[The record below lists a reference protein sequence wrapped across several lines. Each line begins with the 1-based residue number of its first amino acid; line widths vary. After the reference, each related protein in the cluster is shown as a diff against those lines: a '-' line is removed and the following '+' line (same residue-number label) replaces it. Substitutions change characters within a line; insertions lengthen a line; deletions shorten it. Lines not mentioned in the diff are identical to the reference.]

1 VIQIDCMTTPATFPL
16 LRRMAAFTTNPA
28 YGNPAGVWI
37 GEALPPS
44 EEMQRIAAEVG
55 FSETAF
61 ISPARGPRRTVRY
74 YSPQAEVTFCGH
86 ATIASGVVLGE
97 IDGEGMYV
105 FEISVGEVP
114 VQVSTRGDHIEAALT
129 SVPTRHDPVTDGL
142 LTESLEILGWSRH
155 DLDSAI
161 PPVRAWAGAWHLVL
175 AARHSSRLD
184 RLDYDFDRLAQIM
197 RINDLTT
204 FQLVWRAED
213 GTFHS
218 RNPFAFGGV
227 YEDPATGAAAA
238 ALGGYLR
245 DAGLMPTPAAFTILQ
260 GEAMG
265 RPSELLVVVPAQGG
279 VTVSGTAV
287 SSEPTPDHG
296 ARLGTKPTESRQ

>member
-1 VIQIDCMTTPATFPL
+1 MNTPATFPL

-28 YGNPAGVWI
+28 HGNPAGVWI
-37 GEALPPS
+37 GEALPSS
-44 EEMQRIAAEVG
+44 EEMQRIAADVG

-61 ISPARGPRRTVRY
+61 ISPARGSRRTVRY
-74 YSPQAEVTFCGH
+74 YSPKAEVTFCGH

-97 IDGEGMYV
+97 MDGEGAYR
-105 FEISVGEVP
+105 FDISVGTVP
-114 VQVSTRGDHIEAALT
+114 VDVRRRGDRIEAALT
-129 SVPTRHDPVTDGL
+129 SVPTKHEPVSDAL
-142 LTESLEILGWSRH
+142 LDESLEILGWSRD
-155 DLDSAI
+155 DLESAI

-175 AARHSSRLD
+175 AARRSSRLD
-184 RLDYDFDRLAQIM
+184 RLDYDFDRLAPLM
-197 RINDLTT
+197 RKEELTT

-265 RPSELLVVVPAQGG
+265 RPSELLISVPTQGG

-287 SSEPTPDHG
+287 ASEG
-296 ARLGTKPTESRQ
+296 